1 VPSPTF
7 LATFLGKVLA
17 SDCQSVMPHSAHST
31 SIHLLYPNTMGEEDE
46 GVDTGAVLEEGH
58 AARVAGELDLWG
70 GRFAAAAGHHVRAA
84 ECFERAAAAMDA
96 AGPYRQMLTAYA
108 LVRVL
113 YHPHFHSLPH
123 PPASTDL
130 DRCHV
135 DFLQTGTVCCEA
147 CPMCGRGYA
156 CVCVCVCVCV
166 FVCVCGV

>member
-1 VPSPTF
+1 
-7 LATFLGKVLA
+7 
-17 SDCQSVMPHSAHST
+17 
-31 SIHLLYPNTMGEEDE
+31 MGEEDE

-113 YHPHFHSLPH
+113 YHPHFHSRPH
-123 PPASTDL
+123 PPASAGLDL
-130 DRCHV
+130 CHV
-135 DFLQTGTVCCEA
+135 GFLQTGTVSA
-147 CPMCGRGYA
+147 ARHVR
-156 CVCVCVCVCV
+156 CVAVALP
-166 FVCVCGV
+166 VCGV